1 MAICDDSPV
10 VLPND
15 MTLALIRRDICDNPF
30 DEIVLYYRVFPLPI
44 FANR

>member
-1 MAICDDSPV
+1 MAIADASPV

-15 MTLALIRRDICDNPF
+15 MTLALIRRDICDKPF

-44 FANR
+44 FATR